1 MYQNTNYATYFHK
14 AVIGSTLIITLT
26 NGTYHATVSA
36 AMVSVIIHSQKV
48 ENQTVLKKMFS
59 KKCPPFENKKSTKDT
74 PQTRR
79 CYRKSHSSIFVN
91 PPQ

>member
-36 AMVSVIIHSQKV
+36 AMVSVIIHSQK
-48 ENQTVLKKMFS
+48 S
-59 KKCPPFENKKSTKDT
+59 
-74 PQTRR
+74 
-79 CYRKSHSSIFVN
+79 
-91 PPQ
+91 